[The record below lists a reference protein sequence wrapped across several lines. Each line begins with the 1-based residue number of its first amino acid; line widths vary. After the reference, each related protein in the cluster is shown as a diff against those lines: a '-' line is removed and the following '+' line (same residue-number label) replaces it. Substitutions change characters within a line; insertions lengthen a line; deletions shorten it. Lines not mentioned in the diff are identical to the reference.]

1 MPGRVKFATSPAPR
15 PPLAAL
21 VANPTP
27 PGQITRERVPS
38 IGVRQPRDSVLSPIW
53 LRRATGNQLLTDRPA
68 AGPLRRARARYTQT
82 APVARSIPA
91 ADLDLQPLSVR
102 LSVKV
107 VESSEIVVASFGK

>member
-1 MPGRVKFATSPAPR
+1 MPGRVKFATSTAPR

-68 AGPLRRARARYTQT
+68 AGPLRRATRALHANRARCPLYPRCRPRLATTVSQT
-82 APVARSIPA
+82 VS
-91 ADLDLQPLSVR
+91 
-102 LSVKV
+102 
-107 VESSEIVVASFGK
+107 ESSGK